1 MGLGF
6 ASDGQKTIQKGGRV
20 LGNDIFQFDYS
31 GPILTPILNY
41 DKFYTPYPPSLEP
54 PLGNQ
59 FTLGLEKKKADSSST
74 QPPLSESAKKWVP
87 KISTDGP
94 LKSNSNNF
102 FKNQNIKM

>member
-1 MGLGF
+1 M
-6 ASDGQKTIQKGGRV
+6 

-31 GPILTPILNY
+31 GPILTPVLNY

-87 KISTDGP
+87 KIPTDGP
-94 LKSNSNNF
+94 LK
-102 FKNQNIKM
+102 

>member
-1 MGLGF
+1 MINF
-6 ASDGQKTIQKGGRV
+6 
-20 LGNDIFQFDYS
+20 
-31 GPILTPILNY
+31 TPH
-41 DKFYTPYPPSLEP
+41 TPPLEP

-94 LKSNSNNF
+94 LKGLIPGGGRLVTPKYDKES
-102 FKNQNIKM
+102 